1 MRDAATLPLTL
12 GGLGL
17 RKATRV
23 SGPAHWASWADCLAM
38 VHARHP
44 DVAMLLVHHLEG
56 GATTPCL
63 REVRQVAHDL
73 FEAGF
78 EPHSWR
84 ALLAG
89 ARPERNEV
97 DEFEWGCGSGWQH
110 EAASRVER
118 HHRDDHIFSHLTD
131 PARALLLSQGGPG
144 SGLALSTCPRC
155 RITRMGPQ
163 HFRILLLRRLQLP
176 LPLTVR
182 SCRCG
187 RPLDIYGH
195 HRAACARAG
204 VLGRRGFA
212 LESVVA
218 RICREAGGRASTNV
232 FVRDLD
238 LHLPNAADG
247 RRLEVAVDGLP
258 LFGGAQLTLDTTL
271 VSALVCQE
279 RSVSQ

>member
-1 MRDAATLPLTL
+1 M
-12 GGLGL
+12 
-17 RKATRV
+17 
-23 SGPAHWASWADCLAM
+23 
-38 VHARHP
+38 
-44 DVAMLLVHHLEG
+44 LEG
-56 GATTPCL
+56 SQA
-63 REVRQVAHDL
+63 EVAHDL

-118 HHRDDHIFSHLTD
+118 HRDDHIFPHLTD

-144 SGLALSTCPRC
+144 SGL
-155 RITRMGPQ
+155 ITSPQ
-163 HFRILLLRRLQLP
+163 HFRILLLRRLP
-176 LPLTVR
+176 TPSPFDRVPA
-182 SCRCG
+182 G
-187 RPLDIYGH
+187 VWPIYGH

-218 RICREAGGRASTNV
+218 RICREAGGRVSTNV

-238 LHLPNAADG
+238 LHLPPTQQT
-247 RRLEVAVDGLP
+247 VAGWKWQLTGLP
-258 LFGGAQLTLDTTL
+258 RTPI
-271 VSALVCQE
+271 SAGYHTGERFALRWVCQE